1 MPNGHGGSVRFFPVG
16 VILFFLVGLFAA
28 YYQSGEAWQL
38 YAGYGLS
45 ALLGERFA
53 HHLHRWNSEEYDG
66 AYYSDAEKAAVR
78 KTYVVAAILYVIGA
92 VAAWNLLT
100 TK

>member
-1 MPNGHGGSVRFFPVG
+1 MPNGHGGSVRFFSVG
-16 VILFFLVGLFAA
+16 VLVIILAVNLVA
-28 YYQSGEAWQL
+28 YHKSGEAWVL
-38 YAGYGLS
+38 YAGYALS

-66 AYYSDAEKAAVR
+66 AYYSDAEKAGAR
-78 KTYVVAAILYVIGA
+78 KIYIVAAILYVIGA
-92 VAAWNLLT
+92 VVAWNFLT